1 MISNFCLEVYQGSVQ
16 CDENISESTERRMNA
31 IFFFNRKCL
40 IFCLLLVL
48 QTCSNN
54 LNFNFIP
61 CLQCNLWSRVRYVL
75 FFLFL
80 CNTCMDTLIKR
91 NQMSEK
97 TNKLIQIIQTM
108 QRQKKITQGIEKM
121 IISMFSIEK

>member
-1 MISNFCLEVYQGSVQ
+1 
-16 CDENISESTERRMNA
+16 
-31 IFFFNRKCL
+31 
-40 IFCLLLVL
+40 
-48 QTCSNN
+48 
-54 LNFNFIP
+54 
-61 CLQCNLWSRVRYVL
+61 
-75 FFLFL
+75 
-80 CNTCMDTLIKR
+80 MDTLIKR